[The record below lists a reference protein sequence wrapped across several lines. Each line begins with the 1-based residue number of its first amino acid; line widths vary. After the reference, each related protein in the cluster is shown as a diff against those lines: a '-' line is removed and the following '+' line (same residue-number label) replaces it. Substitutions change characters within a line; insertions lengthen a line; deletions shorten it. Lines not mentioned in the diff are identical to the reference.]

1 MKDQVELGK
10 RAGFLRNMCRRLC
23 RSEYGMSY
31 KAIWKAKI
39 PLKIK
44 KIMWLAM
51 QDAILTKYNLLRR
64 HWQGNKPV
72 PSALKKKP

>member
-10 RAGFLRNMCRRLC
+10 RAGFLRNMCRHLC

-44 KIMWLAM
+44 NFMWLAM
-51 QDAILTKYNLLRR
+51 QDAILTKDNRSLC
-64 HWQGNKPV
+64 HWQGHE
-72 PSALKKKP
+72 ACAFCTEKKT